1 MQSAYTVESALKA
14 AIVQLQ
20 EGDNTSPSIDAS
32 VLLCHILDKPRSYL
46 LTWPEKHLTSEQ
58 EFEFNALL
66 KRRLTGEP
74 VAYIVGEREFWSL
87 PLKVSPST
95 LIPRP
100 DTERLVE
107 VALDKTYGKQGAI
120 LDLGTGTGAIAL
132 ALASEMPNRPVM
144 GIDLRPEAQQLAT
157 ENAQRLNITN
167 ATFLHGSWFEPLS
180 DSLFANDAGA
190 VKFSLIVSNPPYI
203 ETNDPHLSQG
213 DVRFEPI
220 TALVAE
226 EKGLADIRYIS
237 QNARCFL
244 EDEGWLAF
252 EHGYD
257 QGLAVREIMQA
268 LGYLDVVT
276 EKDYGGNDRVTLGRY
291 CS

>member
-14 AIVQLQ
+14 AIVKLQ
-20 EGDNTSPSIDAS
+20 EGDNTSPSIDAA
-32 VLLCHILDKPRSYL
+32 VLLCHALDKPRSYL

-58 EFEFNALL
+58 ESEFNVLI

-74 VAYIVGEREFWSL
+74 VAYIIGEREFWSL

-132 ALASEMPNRPVM
+132 ALASEMPNRQVT

-157 ENAQRLNITN
+157 ENAKRLNITN
-167 ATFLHGSWFEPLS
+167 VTFLHGSWFEPLS
-180 DSLFANDAGA
+180 SEEA

-203 ETNDPHLSQG
+203 EKDDPHLSQG

-237 QNARCFL
+237 ENARGFL
-244 EDEGWLAF
+244 ENEGWLAF

>member
-1 MQSAYTVESALKA
+1 MQSAYTVESALKS

-20 EGDNTSPSIDAS
+20 EGDNTSPSIDAA
-32 VLLCHILDKPRSYL
+32 VLLCHALDKPRSYL

-58 EFEFNALL
+58 ESEFHTLL

-132 ALASEMPNRPVM
+132 ALASEMPNRPVT

-167 ATFLHGSWFEPLS
+167 ATFLHGSWFEPLNS
-180 DSLFANDAGA
+180 VNSEEEA

-203 ETNDPHLSQG
+203 EKNDPHLSQG

-226 EKGLADIRYIS
+226 EKGLADIRHIS
-237 QNARCFL
+237 ENARGFL
-244 EDEGWLAF
+244 ENEGWLAF
-252 EHGYD
+252 EHGYG
-257 QGLAVREIMQA
+257 QGLAVREIMQQ

>member
-14 AIVQLQ
+14 AIVKLQ
-20 EGDNTSPSIDAS
+20 EGDNTSPSIDAA
-32 VLLCHILDKPRSYL
+32 VLLCHALDKPRSYL

-58 EFEFNALL
+58 ESEFNALL

-74 VAYIVGEREFWSL
+74 VAYIIGEREFWSL

-107 VALDKTYGKQGAI
+107 VALDKTFGKQGAI

-132 ALASEMPNRPVM
+132 ALASEMPNRQVT

-180 DSLFANDAGA
+180 SEGV

-203 ETNDPHLSQG
+203 EKNDPHLSQG

-237 QNARCFL
+237 ENARGFL
-244 EDEGWLAF
+244 ENEGWLAF

-257 QGLAVREIMQA
+257 QGLAVREIMQQ

>member
-1 MQSAYTVESALKA
+1 MQSAYTVESALKS

-20 EGDNTSPSIDAS
+20 KGDNTSPSIDAA
-32 VLLCHILDKPRSYL
+32 VLLCHVLDKPRSYL
-46 LTWPEKHLTSEQ
+46 LTWPEKLLTSEQ
-58 EFEFNALL
+58 ESEFNALL
-66 KRRLTGEP
+66 RRRLTGEP

-107 VALDKTYGKQGAI
+107 VVLDKASGKQGAI

-132 ALASEMPNRPVM
+132 ALASEMPNRPVT
-144 GIDLRPEAQQLAT
+144 GIDLRPEAQELAT
-157 ENAQRLNITN
+157 ENAKRLNITN

-180 DSLFANDAGA
+180 SEET

-203 ETNDPHLSQG
+203 EKNDPHLSQG

-226 EKGLADIRYIS
+226 DKGLADIRYIS
-237 QNARCFL
+237 ENARGFL
-244 EDEGWLAF
+244 ENEGWLAF

>member
-1 MQSAYTVESALKA
+1 MQSAYTVESALKS

-20 EGDNTSPSIDAS
+20 EGDNTSPSIDAA
-32 VLLCHILDKPRSYL
+32 VLLCHALDKPRSYL

-58 EFEFNALL
+58 ESEFNALL

-132 ALASEMPNRPVM
+132 ALASEMPHRPVT

-167 ATFLHGSWFEPLS
+167 VTFLHGSWFEPLS
-180 DSLFANDAGA
+180 AVSSEA

-203 ETNDPHLSQG
+203 EKNDPHLSQG

-237 QNARCFL
+237 ENARGFL
-244 EDEGWLAF
+244 ESEGWLAF

-291 CS
+291 CP

>member
-20 EGDNTSPSIDAS
+20 EGENASPSIDAA
-32 VLLCHILDKPRSYL
+32 VLLCHTLDKPRSYL
-46 LTWPEKHLTSEQ
+46 LTWPEKHLTLEQ
-58 EFEFNALL
+58 EQHFNKLL
-66 KRRLTGEP
+66 TRRLTGEP

-107 VALDKTYGKQGAI
+107 VALDKTFGKTGDI

-132 ALASEMPNRPVM
+132 ALASEMPNRNVT
-144 GIDLRPEAQQLAT
+144 GIDLRPEAQQLAS
-157 ENAQRLNITN
+157 ENAERLNITN
-167 ATFLHGSWFEPLS
+167 TTFLNGSWFEPLPENS
-180 DSLFANDAGA
+180 R
-190 VKFSLIVSNPPYI
+190 FSLIVSNPPYI
-203 ETNDPHLSQG
+203 EKDDPHLSQG

-226 EKGLADIRYIS
+226 EKGLADIKHIAD
-237 QNARCFL
+237 NARHYL
-244 EDEGWLAF
+244 EADGWLAC

-257 QGLAVREIMQA
+257 QGDAVREIMQA
-268 LGYLDVVT
+268 LGYLDVMT

-291 CS
+291 LP

>member
-14 AIVQLQ
+14 AIVKLQ
-20 EGDNTSPSIDAS
+20 EGDNTSPSIDAA
-32 VLLCHILDKPRSYL
+32 VLLCHALDKPRSYL
-46 LTWPEKHLTSEQ
+46 LTWPEKHLTSDQ
-58 EFEFNALL
+58 ESEFNALL

-74 VAYIVGEREFWSL
+74 VAYIIGEREFWSL

-132 ALASEMPNRPVM
+132 ALASEMPNRQVT

-180 DSLFANDAGA
+180 SEDV

-203 ETNDPHLSQG
+203 EKNDPHLSQG

-237 QNARCFL
+237 ENARGFL
-244 EDEGWLAF
+244 ENEGWLAF

>member
-1 MQSAYTVESALKA
+1 MQSAYTVESSLKA
-14 AIVQLQ
+14 AILQLQ
-20 EGDNTSPSIDAS
+20 EGENTSPSIDAA
-32 VLLCHILDKPRSYL
+32 VLLCHTLDKPRSYL
-46 LTWPEKHLTSEQ
+46 LTWPEKHLTLEQ
-58 EFEFNALL
+58 EQHFNELL
-66 KRRLTGEP
+66 TRRLTGEP

-107 VALDKTYGKQGAI
+107 VALDKTFGKAGDI

-132 ALASEMPNRPVM
+132 ALASEMPNRNVT
-144 GIDLRPEAQQLAT
+144 GIDLRPEAQQLAS
-157 ENAQRLNITN
+157 ENAERLNITN
-167 ATFLHGSWFEPLS
+167 TTFLNGSWFEPLPENS
-180 DSLFANDAGA
+180 R
-190 VKFSLIVSNPPYI
+190 FSLIVSNPPYI
-203 ETNDPHLSQG
+203 EKDDPHLSQG

-226 EKGLADIRYIS
+226 EKGLADIKHIAD
-237 QNARCFL
+237 NARHYL
-244 EDEGWLAF
+244 EADGWLAF

-257 QGLAVREIMQA
+257 QGDAVREIMQA
-268 LGYLDVVT
+268 LGYLDVMT

-291 CS
+291 LP

>member
-1 MQSAYTVESALKA
+1 MQSAYTVESALKS

-20 EGDNTSPSIDAS
+20 KGDNTSPSIDAA
-32 VLLCHILDKPRSYL
+32 VLLCHVLDKPRSFL
-46 LTWPEKHLTSEQ
+46 LTWPEKLLTSEQ
-58 EFEFNALL
+58 ESEFNALL
-66 KRRLTGEP
+66 RRRLTGEP

-107 VALDKTYGKQGAI
+107 VVLDKASGKQGAI

-132 ALASEMPNRPVM
+132 ALASEMPNRPVT
-144 GIDLRPEAQQLAT
+144 GIDLRPEAQELAT
-157 ENAQRLNITN
+157 ENAKRLKITN

-180 DSLFANDAGA
+180 ELASDGNDT
-190 VKFSLIVSNPPYI
+190 KFSLIVSNPPYI
-203 ETNDPHLSQG
+203 EKDDPHLSQG
-213 DVRFEPI
+213 DVRFEPM
-220 TALVAE
+220 TALVTE

-237 QNARCFL
+237 ENARRFL
-244 EDEGWLAF
+244 ENEGWLAF

-268 LGYLDVVT
+268 LGYLDVAT

>member
-20 EGDNTSPSIDAS
+20 EGENTSPSIDAA
-32 VLLCHILDKPRSYL
+32 VLLCHTLDKPRSYL
-46 LTWPEKHLTSEQ
+46 LTWPEKHLSLEQ
-58 EFEFNALL
+58 EQHFNELL
-66 KRRLTGEP
+66 TRRLTGEP

-107 VALDKTYGKQGAI
+107 VALDKTFGKAGDI

-132 ALASEMPNRPVM
+132 ALASEMPNRNVT
-144 GIDLRPEAQQLAT
+144 GIDLRPEAQQLAS
-157 ENAQRLNITN
+157 ENAERLNITN
-167 ATFLHGSWFEPLS
+167 TTFLNGSWFEPLS
-180 DSLFANDAGA
+180 ENSR
-190 VKFSLIVSNPPYI
+190 FSLIVSNPPYI
-203 ETNDPHLSQG
+203 EKDDPHLSQG

-226 EKGLADIRYIS
+226 EKGLADIKHIAD
-237 QNARCFL
+237 NARHYL
-244 EDEGWLAF
+244 EADGWLAF

-257 QGLAVREIMQA
+257 QGDAVREIMQA
-268 LGYLDVVT
+268 LGYLDVMT

-291 CS
+291 LP

>member
-14 AIVQLQ
+14 AIVKLQ
-20 EGDNTSPSIDAS
+20 EGDNTSPSIDAA
-32 VLLCHILDKPRSYL
+32 VLLCHALDKPRSYL

-58 EFEFNALL
+58 ESEFNALL

-74 VAYIVGEREFWSL
+74 VAYIIGEREFWSL

-107 VALDKTYGKQGAI
+107 VALDKTFGKQGAI

-132 ALASEMPNRPVM
+132 ALASEMPNRQVT

-180 DSLFANDAGA
+180 SEGV

-203 ETNDPHLSQG
+203 EKNDPHLSQG

-237 QNARCFL
+237 ENARGFL
-244 EDEGWLAF
+244 ENEGWLAF

>member
-20 EGDNTSPSIDAS
+20 EGDNTSPSIDAA
-32 VLLCHILDKPRSYL
+32 VLLCHALDKPRSYL

-58 EFEFNALL
+58 ESEFNTLL

-132 ALASEMPNRPVM
+132 ALASEMPNRPVT
-144 GIDLRPEAQQLAT
+144 GIDLRPEAQELAT
-157 ENAQRLNITN
+157 ENAKRLNITN

-180 DSLFANDAGA
+180 ELASDGNDT
-190 VKFSLIVSNPPYI
+190 KFSLIVSNPPYI
-203 ETNDPHLSQG
+203 EKDDPHLSQG

-237 QNARCFL
+237 ENARAFL
-244 EDEGWLAF
+244 ENEGWLAF

>member
-20 EGDNTSPSIDAS
+20 EGENTSPSIDAA
-32 VLLCHILDKPRSYL
+32 VLLCHTLDKPRSYL
-46 LTWPEKHLTSEQ
+46 LTWPEKHLTLEQ
-58 EFEFNALL
+58 EQYFNELL
-66 KRRLTGEP
+66 TRRLTGEP

-107 VALDKTYGKQGAI
+107 VALDKTFGKTGEI

-132 ALASEMPNRPVM
+132 ALASEMPNRRVT
-144 GIDLRPEAQQLAT
+144 GIDLRSEAQQLAS
-157 ENAQRLNITN
+157 ENAARLNITN
-167 ATFLHGSWFEPLS
+167 TTFLNGSWFEPLPEHS
-180 DSLFANDAGA
+180 R
-190 VKFSLIVSNPPYI
+190 FSLIVSNPPYI
-203 ETNDPHLSQG
+203 EKDDPHLSQG

-226 EKGLADIRYIS
+226 EKGLADIKHIADK
-237 QNARCFL
+237 ARHYL
-244 EDEGWLAF
+244 EADGWLAF

-257 QGLAVREIMQA
+257 QGDAVREIMQA
-268 LGYLDVVT
+268 LGYLDVMT

-291 CS
+291 LP

>member
-20 EGDNTSPSIDAS
+20 EGENTSPSIDAA
-32 VLLCHILDKPRSYL
+32 VLLCHTLDKPRSYL
-46 LTWPEKHLTSEQ
+46 LTWPEKHLTLEQ
-58 EFEFNALL
+58 EQHFNELL
-66 KRRLTGEP
+66 TRRLTGEP

-107 VALDKTYGKQGAI
+107 VALDKTFGKTGDI

-132 ALASEMPNRPVM
+132 ALASEMPNRNVT
-144 GIDLRPEAQQLAT
+144 GIDLRPEAQQLAS
-157 ENAQRLNITN
+157 ENAERLNITN
-167 ATFLHGSWFEPLS
+167 TTFLNGSWFDPLPENS
-180 DSLFANDAGA
+180 R
-190 VKFSLIVSNPPYI
+190 FSLIVSNPPYI
-203 ETNDPHLSQG
+203 EKDDPHLSQG

-226 EKGLADIRYIS
+226 EKGLADIKHIAD
-237 QNARCFL
+237 NARHYL
-244 EDEGWLAF
+244 EADGWLAF

-257 QGLAVREIMQA
+257 QGDAVREIMQA
-268 LGYLDVVT
+268 LGYLDVMT

-291 CS
+291 LP

>member
-14 AIVQLQ
+14 AIVKLQ
-20 EGDNTSPSIDAS
+20 EGDNTSPSIDAA
-32 VLLCHILDKPRSYL
+32 VLLCHALDKPRSYL

-58 EFEFNALL
+58 ESEFNALL

-74 VAYIVGEREFWSL
+74 VAYIIGEREFWSL

-132 ALASEMPNRPVM
+132 ALASEMPNRQVT

-167 ATFLHGSWFEPLS
+167 ATFLHGSWFEPLNS
-180 DSLFANDAGA
+180 EDV

-203 ETNDPHLSQG
+203 EKNDPHLSQG

-226 EKGLADIRYIS
+226 DKGLADIRYIS
-237 QNARCFL
+237 ENARGFL
-244 EDEGWLAF
+244 ENEGWLAF

>member
-14 AIVQLQ
+14 AIVKLQ
-20 EGDNTSPSIDAS
+20 EGDNTSPSIDAA
-32 VLLCHILDKPRSYL
+32 VLLCHALDKPRSYL

-58 EFEFNALL
+58 ESEFNALL

-74 VAYIVGEREFWSL
+74 VAYIIGEREFWSL

-132 ALASEMPNRPVM
+132 ALASEMPNRQVT

-167 ATFLHGSWFEPLS
+167 ATFLYGSWFEPLS
-180 DSLFANDAGA
+180 SEET

-203 ETNDPHLSQG
+203 EKNDPHLSQG

-237 QNARCFL
+237 ENARGFL
-244 EDEGWLAF
+244 ENEGWLAF

>member
-14 AIVQLQ
+14 AILALQ
-20 EGDNTSPSIDAS
+20 EGDNTSPSIDAA
-32 VLLCHILDKPRSYL
+32 VLLCHVLDKPRSYL

-58 EFEFNALL
+58 ESEFQALL
-66 KRRLTGEP
+66 NRRSAGEP

-132 ALASEMPNRPVM
+132 ALASEMPNRPVT
-144 GIDLRPEAQQLAT
+144 GIDLRPEAQALAT
-157 ENAQRLNITN
+157 ENAKRLNITN
-167 ATFLHGSWFEPLS
+167 ATFLHGSWFDPLRGLAS
-180 DSLFANDAGA
+180 DGGE

-203 ETNDPHLSQG
+203 EKDDPHLSQG

-237 QNARCFL
+237 ENARVFL
-244 EDEGWLAF
+244 ENEGWLAF